1 MTPLR
6 LRLLLRA
13 PLVLA
18 LLFFVAVF
26 AWQLARRPTGERPAR
41 LSPIAAL
48 GAEADP
54 AFERALAPRD
64 FEFPRDHGPHPT
76 FQTEWWYFTGHL
88 ANDVGRR
95 FGFELTFF
103 RRALAHDAPGGK
115 SAWAARDV
123 YMAHFALTDEARG
136 RFVAAERFER
146 GALDLADSRAEPW
159 SVWVGPWSAES
170 RGAAF
175 LPLVLRAATERA
187 GLELELAPS
196 ERIVPHGDR
205 GLSRKG
211 SEAGNASYYYSVP
224 RIAARGTFALDGE
237 THAVRGE
244 AWLDREWSTS
254 ALEPGVVGWDWF
266 ALTLDDGRALMLY
279 RLRRAD
285 GSGAPA
291 SAGTWIERDGTRREL
306 ALADFELE
314 TLATWRSP
322 HTGAEYPSRWR
333 VRVPSTGVD
342 LELAPWVADQE
353 LALAFPYWEGACDVL
368 ASGER
373 VGRVGRAY
381 VELVGYA
388 PVASDSASRAAR

>member
-18 LLFFVAVF
+18 VLFFVAVF
-26 AWQLARRPTGERPAR
+26 AWQLARRPAAEPAAR

-48 GAEADP
+48 GEQADP

-64 FEFPRDHGPHPT
+64 FDFPRDHGPHPT

-88 ANDVGRR
+88 ANDTGRR

-103 RRALAHDAPGGK
+103 RRALAPDAPGGD

-136 RFVAAERFER
+136 LFVASERFER
-146 GALDLADSRAEPW
+146 AALDLAGSRAEPW

-170 RGAAF
+170 LGADF
-175 LPLVLRAATERA
+175 LPLALRAATARA
-187 GLELELAPS
+187 GLALELSPS
-196 ERIVPHGDR
+196 ERIVPNGER

-211 SEAGNASYYYSVP
+211 SAAGNASYYYSLP
-224 RIAARGTFALDGE
+224 RIAARGTLSLDGE

-254 ALEPGVVGWDWF
+254 ALEADVVGWDWF
-266 ALTLDDGRALMLY
+266 ALTLDDGRELMLY

-285 GSGAPA
+285 GTGAPA
-291 SAGTWIERDGTRREL
+291 SAGTWVLRDGTRREL

-333 VRVPSTGVD
+333 LRVPSIGVD
-342 LELAPWVADQE
+342 VEVRPWLADQE

-368 ASGER
+368 ANGE
-373 VGRVGRAY
+373 RVGRAY